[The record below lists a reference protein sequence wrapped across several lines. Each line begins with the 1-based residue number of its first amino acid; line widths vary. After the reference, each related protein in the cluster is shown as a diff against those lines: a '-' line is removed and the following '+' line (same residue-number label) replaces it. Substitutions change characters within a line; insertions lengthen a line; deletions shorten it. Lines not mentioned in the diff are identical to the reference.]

1 MKKSTF
7 IKLFVYFVILIA
19 LTGCSGETD
28 AQNSGEN
35 EEEIQTTAEEEEPK
49 KEEPEPIDL
58 KVDVNEEYNFKQFD
72 VVVEKVEVY
81 EESEELLADIRLS
94 WTNRI
99 YDYDTS
105 TLFIATLFEVKQGG
119 ETLTEINDAW
129 NPENKNKSDVF
140 FPNAAG
146 GTTSV
151 DLTYKLKDESTPIAI
166 EITPTTEEEGTETI
180 QIDIQE

>member
-1 MKKSTF
+1 MKKLLLLMF
-7 IKLFVYFVILIA
+7 AVIVIFGLVA
-19 LTGCSGETD
+19 CGSEDD
-28 AQNSGEN
+28 AGGDASSESSNN
-35 EEEIQTTAEEEEPK
+35 EENTVEEASTEEVV
-49 KEEPEPIDL
+49 EDEPINL
-58 KVDVNEEYNFKQFD
+58 KIDVNKEYNFKQFD

-81 EESEELLADIRLS
+81 EKDEQLLADIRLS

-129 NPENKNKSDVF
+129 NPENKNSSDVF

-146 GTTSV
+146 GTTRV
-151 DLTYKLKDESTPIAI
+151 DLTYELKDESTPIKI
-166 EITPTTEEEGTETI
+166 DFTPTTEEEGTETI
-180 QIDIQE
+180 KINLQ